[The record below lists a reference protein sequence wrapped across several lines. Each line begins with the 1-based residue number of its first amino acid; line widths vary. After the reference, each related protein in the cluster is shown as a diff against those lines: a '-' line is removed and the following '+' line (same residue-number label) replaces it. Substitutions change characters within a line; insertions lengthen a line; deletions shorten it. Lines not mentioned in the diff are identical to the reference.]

1 MNKEDLKNV
10 NDYNGKYIKVSAKNN
25 EGIDDIKDKIKDLFN
40 VGAFLNKNLTYFTN
54 ARQIALV
61 KSAIKSLDDVIA
73 GVEEEREIDMI
84 EIDLKLVWEKLGD
97 IIGANYTEELV
108 DNLFSRFCLGK

>member
-1 MNKEDLKNV
+1 MLFVCKE
-10 NDYNGKYIKVSAKNN
+10 
-25 EGIDDIKDKIKDLFN
+25 
-40 VGAFLNKNLTYFTN
+40 
-54 ARQIALV
+54 
-61 KSAIKSLDDVIA
+61 KSANQRRAVRKKIPQPGLDGRFSGSSGTMA

-108 DNLFSRFCLGK
+108 DNLFSRFCL